1 MRLMCTIPCQ
11 AFPPLVRD
19 SVRVQVLLGPGQTS
33 LEASGSNP
41 KAPGLGWELGREL
54 RELARDLPDSWSGSL
69 RIRDSPGIFRTSTEI
84 QAHTHTLA
92 RRVHLKRQMTAMLRF
107 AFKDDEAFV
116 HMVVPK
122 VSSSSERWPSCCVV
136 IGFSKI
142 QVCRPRLSHSVWRHS
157 LNPIYA
163 QQGTGGPRWPVVGPQ
178 TGEGSKTNILHYQ
191 YTSSNLCKAW
201 TPDRCVIN
209 FVNVDSRST

>member
-84 QAHTHTLA
+84 QAHTHTHTRTTGAPQAPDDGNVAVRLQG
-92 RRVHLKRQMTAMLRF
+92 RRGV
-107 AFKDDEAFV
+107 
-116 HMVVPK
+116 
-122 VSSSSERWPSCCVV
+122 
-136 IGFSKI
+136 
-142 QVCRPRLSHSVWRHS
+142 RPHGCAESV
-157 LNPIYA
+157 L
-163 QQGTGGPRWPVVGPQ
+163 Q
-178 TGEGSKTNILHYQ
+178 
-191 YTSSNLCKAW
+191 
-201 TPDRCVIN
+201 
-209 FVNVDSRST
+209 